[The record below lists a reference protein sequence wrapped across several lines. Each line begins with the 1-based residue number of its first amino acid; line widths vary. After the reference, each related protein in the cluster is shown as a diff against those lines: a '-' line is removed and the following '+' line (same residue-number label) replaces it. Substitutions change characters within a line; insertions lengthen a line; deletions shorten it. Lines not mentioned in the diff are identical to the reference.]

1 MPRSMWR
8 GAISFGMVAIP
19 IRMYLA
25 TESRSVSFRLL
36 CPNDQTPIK
45 QKRWCPVEDR
55 EVGWTEAVR
64 GFEVG
69 KDEYVLIDDGDLDRL
84 PLATS
89 QTIEILEFVDDAEIE
104 PGLFV
109 KQAYYLEPEA
119 VGAKP
124 YRLLHEALARTGRVA
139 IGRLALRD
147 REHLVRLSVHD
158 DGILLTTL
166 HWPDEIRATDELKIP
181 SEEVALAKGELDMA
195 VMLVENLAGHFEPEK
210 HRDRYRDA
218 LMEVVEEKMG
228 KREARPFAE
237 PEPPKVMDLMAA
249 LRASVEAAKQ
259 RQAEAGTA
267 SGADA
272 ETGED
277 AEGSERG
284 GRRTTATAAR
294 TSRARSAAPAEPAG
308 EQAGDPAAKPEP
320 ARRRKAS

>member
-1 MPRSMWR
+1 MWR

-36 CPNDQTPIK
+36 CPHDQSPVK
-45 QKRWCPVEDR
+45 NKRWCPVEDR
-55 EVGWTEAVR
+55 EIGWSEAVR

-69 KDEYVLIDDGDLDRL
+69 KDEYVLIDDEDLERL

-89 QTIEILEFVDDAEIE
+89 QTVEILEFVDDSEIE

-147 REHLVRLSVHD
+147 REHLVRLSIHD

-181 SEEVALAKGELDMA
+181 SADVALAKGELDMA

-228 KREARPFAE
+228 KREARPMAE

-259 RQAEAGTA
+259 RQEEAT
-267 SGADA
+267 S
-272 ETGED
+272 ED
-277 AEGSERG
+277 D
-284 GRRTTATAAR
+284 RRSAIVATAAR
-294 TSRARSAAPAEPAG
+294 KSSGGSSRGKAAKAEEAPAKA
-308 EQAGDPAAKPEP
+308 EP